1 MNGNSISIYSCVEL
15 SQPLR
20 PRTKIG
26 HRAALNAMDITDIEC
41 INSYLGGD
49 ANALA
54 PLVEKYKRP
63 LYSFILK
70 MTEGREDAE
79 EIFQET
85 WFRAIKNLHKFKHNN
100 FLNWMF
106 RIAHNLV
113 IDRARRNS
121 KNISMQS
128 SLGGEDGAVTLEDQ
142 LSAPGISP
150 AEEAGGNS
158 LGQQINLAV
167 ETLSPEQK
175 EVFLLRMYGNVSF
188 KDIAKIQQCSI
199 NTCLAR
205 MQYAL
210 TKLRSILKEE
220 YDELQEALS

>member
-1 MNGNSISIYSCVEL
+1 ML
-15 SQPLR
+15 
-20 PRTKIG
+20 
-26 HRAALNAMDITDIEC
+26 MDKTDIEC
-41 INSYLGGD
+41 INNYLAGD
-49 ANALA
+49 ANALE
-54 PLVEKYKRP
+54 PMVEKYKRP

-70 MTEGREDAE
+70 MTEGREDTD

-85 WFRAIKNLHKFKHNN
+85 WFRALKNIRKFKHKN
-100 FLNWMF
+100 FLNWLF

-121 KNISMQS
+121 KNISMQT
-128 SLGGEDGAVTLEDQ
+128 SLGGENGDATLEDH
-142 LSAPGISP
+142 LPAPGITP

-158 LGQQINLAV
+158 LGKQISEAV

-188 KDIAKIQQCSI
+188 KEIAKIQKCSI

-210 TKLRSILKEE
+210 AKLRSILQEE